1 MTQKD
6 ACALLDGDYEK
17 VERLFAEYKS
27 AGSDQSRKSDL
38 AQAICIEL
46 SVHAVIEEEIFYPAL
61 RKAAGDN
68 NKLVDEAEKEHHEA
82 RDLISQIEDAAQMD
96 PLMARL
102 QEVIEHLVQEERQEM
117 FPRAR
122 TATGLDLMALAS
134 QMERRRAAL
143 MAGYQPFR

>member
-17 VERLFAEYKS
+17 VERLFAEYQS

-46 SVHAVIEEEIFYPAL
+46 SVHAALEEEIFYPAL
-61 RKAAGDN
+61 RKAAGDS
-68 NKLVDEAEKEHHEA
+68 KLVDEAEKEHHEA
-82 RDLISQIEDAAQMD
+82 RDLISEIEDAAQMD

-122 TATGLDLMALAS
+122 TASGLDLLALAS
-134 QMERRRAAL
+134 RMERRKAEL
-143 MAGYQPFR
+143 MAGYEPL